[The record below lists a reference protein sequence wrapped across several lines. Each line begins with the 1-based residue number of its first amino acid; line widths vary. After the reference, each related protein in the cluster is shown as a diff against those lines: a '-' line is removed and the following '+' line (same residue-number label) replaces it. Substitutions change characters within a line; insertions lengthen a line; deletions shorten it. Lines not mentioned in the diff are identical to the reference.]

1 MTEAEGISRWNG
13 TNFLDRIETARF
25 IIFTINRFFSL
36 LPFGGDFTIRS
47 SLREE
52 KAARCE

>member
-1 MTEAEGISRWNG
+1 MSCWNE

-25 IIFTINRFFSL
+25 IIFTINRTFSL
-36 LPFGGDFTIRS
+36 LPFGGDFTIRFL
-47 SLREE
+47 LREE